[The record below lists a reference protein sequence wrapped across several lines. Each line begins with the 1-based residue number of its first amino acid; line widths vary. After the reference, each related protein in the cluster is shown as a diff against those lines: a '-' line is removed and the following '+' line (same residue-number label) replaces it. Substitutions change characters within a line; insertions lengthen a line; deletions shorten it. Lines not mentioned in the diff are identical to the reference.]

1 MLVGE
6 RMSHPVLTITADVP
20 VQDALSRM
28 RKDKVRRYPVVDK
41 RGKLVGIVT
50 DTDLMNASPSDATT
64 LSVWEINYLLSKIT
78 VERVMA
84 KEVITTT
91 EDTPIEEAARVM
103 SDHRVGGLPVMRDDR
118 LVGIITE
125 TDLFNMFLELLG
137 GRCEGVRVTVEVL
150 DQPGKL
156 HELSGLINDLGGN
169 IRGMGA
175 IQGDSS
181 ETAFVTFKVS
191 NIELE
196 PFKKALQPKVEKIV
210 DIRYEKAGE

>member
-125 TDLFNMFLELLG
+125 PDLFNMFLELLG
-137 GRCEGVRVTVEVL
+137 GRCEGVRVTGEVL

>member
-20 VQDALSRM
+20 VQDALLRM

-41 RGKLVGIVT
+41 RGKLIGIVT

-64 LSVWEINYLLSKIT
+64 LSVWEINYLLSKIN

-84 KEVITTT
+84 KDVITTT
-91 EDTPIEEAARVM
+91 EDTPIEEAARIM
-103 SDHRVGGLPVMRDDR
+103 SDHRIGGLPVIRDDR

-125 TDLFNMFLELLG
+125 TDLFNMFLELFG
-137 GRCEGVRVTVEVL
+137 GRCEGVRVTVEVQ

-196 PFKKALQPKVEKIV
+196 AFKKALEPKVEKIV